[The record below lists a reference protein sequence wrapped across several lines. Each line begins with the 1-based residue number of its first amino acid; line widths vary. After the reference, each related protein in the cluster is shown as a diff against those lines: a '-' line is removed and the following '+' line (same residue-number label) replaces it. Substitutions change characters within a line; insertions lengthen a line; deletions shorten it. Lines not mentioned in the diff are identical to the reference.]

1 MAANI
6 SKIQLSD
13 TFNTWVERSN
23 SVIDKVNSIEN
34 TDFRKDLG
42 ILTANGS
49 IVVTTNGTLT
59 LQKTGAVGLVVQ
71 GSAQIQESLTVGG
84 IGNVALAIANAAS
97 TTNVSANS
105 GSTRIANTLNF
116 INTSTVT
123 VSVGAG
129 IGTGAN
135 IAFNVVGGT
144 AQGIQGTQGIQG
156 RQGIQGT
163 SGTGIQGTQGISGSV
178 ASQGVQGVQGIT
190 GSTGSTGATG
200 TQGVQGTTG
209 STGATG
215 TQGVQGLQ
223 GTFGPSTVPSSAS
236 TTLVASDSGKCVVT
250 AAGTVTINN
259 SVFSVGNIV
268 SIFNNSASSATLT
281 GSLTTLYVA
290 GTALTGFPRTLGSRG
305 ICTLWFIDASTAVI
319 SGSGLS

>member
-200 TQGVQGTTG
+200 TQGVQG
-209 STGATG
+209 
-215 TQGVQGLQ
+215 LQ